1 MSIKK
6 IIGLLTLL
14 VPSLVMASGRPSFKP
29 KIEVEHRY
37 LNSTSLQNQGG
48 EFAFGADKLE
58 VSNIFASLSYERW
71 RLNWKEIDQ
80 LPFGDGQNAPV
91 DQMHSVRLGGRYMH
105 KWSDNIR
112 WLSSVGLGMT
122 YEEQTHDAMSL
133 SLFTMWIRQLEDG
146 WAVSY
151 GAAVSYHPV
160 HSRFLP
166 VAGFS
171 YRMREPLGWSGL
183 LGYPRSYIGYG
194 FTPQWQLSGG
204 MVNNSIMAKLAED
217 SQIAADGYGEINAWQ
232 ADVALKYQ
240 PVEHWSVTSSLR
252 FSPLYE
258 FTVFDADGNKQ
269 DTYTMLPTWGAA
281 LALSYQ
287 F

>member
-1 MSIKK
+1 MRLIALS
-6 IIGLLTLL
+6 GLICLAPGL
-14 VPSLVMASGRPSFKP
+14 VLASGRPSFKP

-37 LNSTSLQNQGG
+37 LESTSLRNEGG

-58 VSNIFASLSYERW
+58 VSNPLASVSYERW
-71 RLNWKEIDQ
+71 RLNWKDLDQ
-80 LPFGDGQNAPV
+80 LPFGDGQNTPV
-91 DQMHSVRLGGRYMH
+91 DQMHSVRLGARYMH
-105 KWSDNIR
+105 KWSDNVR
-112 WLSSVGLGMT
+112 WLSSAGVGMT
-122 YEEQTHDAMSL
+122 YEKQTHDSMSL

-146 WAVSY
+146 WALSY
-151 GAAVSYHPV
+151 GAAMSYHPV
-160 HSRFLP
+160 RSRFLP

-171 YRMREPLGWSGL
+171 YRMHAPLGWSGL
-183 LGYPRSYIGYG
+183 LGYPRSYVGYG
-194 FTPQWQLSGG
+194 FTPQWQLSAGL
-204 MVNNSIMAKLAED
+204 VNNAIMAKLAED

-240 PVEHWSVTSSLR
+240 PAKHWSVATSLR

-281 LALSYQ
+281 LGLTYQ